1 MMNELLRQADE
12 LRQEAVRKIRA
23 NELEAALPLLDEALT
38 LSDSDDVLHE
48 LITITKAGA
57 LISLEQN
64 GPEVQALPM
73 IIMRRRNLRNLYLAA
88 YNLGG
93 KYEIE
98 RDFKKAHQYDRIAL
112 EAAEAAGEIGWK
124 TEVLI
129 ALGNICVYDSRIDEA
144 MALYA
149 QALSLLEPTAEQALR
164 RGAATQN
171 LGYCRLLKS
180 ETNEGIAL
188 ILQAVELLEE
198 AGAHGFLPE
207 CYIDLCYGY
216 LDSNDLDRAR
226 FYGEKGLAEALETR
240 QVRNAHFLLGEISY
254 KQGDTPAADF
264 HFEKLARFY
273 PDFPHLK
280 HLLHALDLRSMVNLK
295 L

>member
-1 MMNELLRQADE
+1 MMEELLRKADE
-12 LRQEAVRKIRA
+12 LRQEAVAHIRA
-23 NELEAALPLLDEALT
+23 NDLEAALPLLDEALP
-38 LSDSDDVLHE
+38 LAESDEALHE

-64 GPEVQALPM
+64 GPEVQALPK

-144 MALYA
+144 IALYDE
-149 QALSLLEPTAEQALR
+149 ALSLLDPIAEHALR

-171 LGYCRLLKS
+171 LGYCRLLK
-180 ETNEGIAL
+180 NDARGGVAMIHDAIAL
-188 ILQAVELLEE
+188 LQD
-198 AGAHGFLPE
+198 AGAIGFLPE

-216 LDSNDLDRAR
+216 LDCEELDKAR
-226 FYGEKGLAEALETR
+226 FFGELGLEHAVETR
-240 QVRNAHFLLGEISY
+240 QVRNAHFLLGEIAY
-254 KQGDTPAADF
+254 KQGDTAAADV
-264 HFEKLARFY
+264 HFEKLAKFY

-280 HLLHALDLRSMVNLK
+280 HLLLALDLRSMVNLK

>member
-23 NELEAALPLLDEALT
+23 NELEAALPLLDEALV
-38 LSDSDDVLHE
+38 LSDSDEVLHE

-73 IIMRRRNLRNLYLAA
+73 IIMRRRNPRHLYLAA

-112 EAAEAAGEIGWK
+112 EAAEAAGEVGWK

-144 MALYA
+144 MALYNE
-149 QALSLLEPTAEQALR
+149 ALSLLEPTTEHALR

-171 LGYCRLLKS
+171 LGYCRLLKND
-180 ETNEGIAL
+180 TTEGVSQIH
-188 ILQAVELLEE
+188 QAIGLLEE

-216 LDSNDLDRAR
+216 LDSNELDQAR
-226 FYGEKGLAEALETR
+226 FFGEKGLAEALETR
-240 QVRNAHFLLGEISY
+240 QIRNAHFLLGEICY
-254 KQGDTPAADF
+254 KQGDTAAADF
-264 HFEKLARFY
+264 HFENLARFY